1 MRKAVTWLAVAG
13 LISSVPGL
21 AADSQLEA
29 GRQCAQVRDSLQR
42 LVCYD
47 RVFQGGDSAPPAA
60 VQAPRPAVPAPVPA
74 PVTVPSPVPAPAVA
88 APVAAAPALGDESVQ
103 RKARAREEKPAEPST
118 LEASITAL
126 KETRPGVV
134 RLTLDNGQVW
144 QQMDMSTVF
153 QVAVGDTVRIEKGTM
168 GGFRLARTSRGRS
181 GWVRVTRV
189 Q

>member
-1 MRKAVTWLAVAG
+1 
-13 LISSVPGL
+13 
-21 AADSQLEA
+21 
-29 GRQCAQVRDSLQR
+29 
-42 LVCYD
+42 
-47 RVFQGGDSAPPAA
+47 
-60 VQAPRPAVPAPVPA
+60 
-74 PVTVPSPVPAPAVA
+74 VA